1 MSATK
6 NGAEYDAHL
15 LKAASTDGLLF
26 VHSHSEAE
34 MNSCNTYKG
43 GCWRDDLKIWDSGI
57 TNMRLGISDYF
68 PAMTKTHGSLPLS
81 GLYVKYHEKTVRPKC
96 IYIK

>member
-1 MSATK
+1 M
-6 NGAEYDAHL
+6 NG
-15 LKAASTDGLLF
+15 
-26 VHSHSEAE
+26 
-34 MNSCNTYKG
+34 CNTYKR

-81 GLYVKYHEKTVRPKC
+81 GLYVKYHDKIVRPKSMYHLHEYAINDIRNQC
-96 IYIK
+96 YTKILCDET